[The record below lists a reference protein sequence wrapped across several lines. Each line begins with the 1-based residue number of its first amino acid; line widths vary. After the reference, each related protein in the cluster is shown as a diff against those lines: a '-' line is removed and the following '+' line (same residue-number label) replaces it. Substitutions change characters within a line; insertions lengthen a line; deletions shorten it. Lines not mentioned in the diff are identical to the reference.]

1 MNNTFA
7 VRMNNLRVGTRMGLG
22 FFLVLLT
29 MMAVFVFFQHQLKG
43 VERMAVLVQ
52 DESVP
57 FALLAEE
64 MVGNVNRVQQ
74 DLTDAALTGNRAFVD
89 DAMVYARKVHEGLDK
104 FRKMFVNENSQ
115 GEIRQVDEI
124 RRDLDGLL
132 QSGQQMVDAY
142 QGSGKAAGEGMMVK
156 FDKEVETFRNALG
169 PFRQSQVEEAK
180 ENLALIVKTTV
191 TLNQL
196 IWIVGCCAIAIGIGI
211 AILITRSI
219 TGPLFKQ
226 MEFAKRLAAFD
237 LREKV
242 DIGQRK
248 DELGQLAEA
257 LNTMLVVLRE
267 QVMQMTA
274 GSISLSTA
282 NSELAATSSQLA
294 ASAAETSTTV
304 LEVSSTVEEVRHTAH
319 VAADKARAV
328 VQEARSLRD
337 VARAGGNAS
346 AQSIAGITR
355 IKEEMEYIADSIM
368 KLSEQTQNIGE
379 IVGSVNDIT
388 DQSNLLSV
396 NAAIEAA
403 KAGEAGRGFAVVA
416 QEVKSLAEQAREAT
430 GQIKVIL
437 NDIQKATSTA
447 VLATERGNKSV
458 DRGVELGNEAGEA
471 ILMFEASVERSEI
484 AAEQITASSQQQLGG
499 MDQVVIAMDN
509 IKLATTQNS
518 GAARQLEDSIK
529 SLNDLSKNLKDLAQ
543 RFQV

>member
-1 MNNTFA
+1 
-7 VRMNNLRVGTRMGLG
+7 MNNLPIGARLGLG

-29 MMAVFVFFQHQLKG
+29 MILSFALFQHQLKE
-43 VERMAVLVQ
+43 VEKKAVLVR

-64 MVGNVNRVQQ
+64 IVGYVNMVQQ
-74 DLTDAALTGNRAFVD
+74 DVTDACLTGNRAS
-89 DAMVYARKVHEGLDK
+89 AEESTLYAKRVRDGIDK
-104 FRKMFVNENSQ
+104 FRTMFVHESSQ
-115 GEIRQVDEI
+115 AEIRQVDEL
-124 RRDLDGLL
+124 RHDFDGLM
-132 QSGQQMVDAY
+132 QTGQKMMEAY
-142 QGSGKAAGEGMMVK
+142 LGAGKAAGDALMVK
-156 FDKEVETFRNALG
+156 FDKDVETLRSALE
-169 PFRQSQVEEAK
+169 PFRQSQVDEARD
-180 ENLALIVKTTV
+180 NLVGIVKTTDL
-191 TLNQL
+191 LNQV
-196 IWIVGCCAIAIGIGI
+196 IWVVGLLATVIGIVI
-211 AILITRSI
+211 AVFITRSI
-219 TGPLFKQ
+219 TAPMFKQ
-226 MEFAKRLAAFD
+226 IAFAKRLTAFD

-242 DIGQRK
+242 DIGLRN

-257 LNTMLVVLRE
+257 LNTMLDILRE
-267 QVMQMTA
+267 QVVQMTS

-282 NSELAATSSQLA
+282 SSELAATVSQLA
-294 ASAAETSTTV
+294 SSAAETSTTV
-304 LEVSSTVEEVRHTAH
+304 MEVSSTVEEVRHTAH
-319 VAADKARAV
+319 VASDKAREM
-328 VQEARSLRD
+328 VQESRSLRD
-337 VARAGGNAS
+337 VARMGGHAS
-346 AQSIAGITR
+346 AQSIAGISR

-437 NDIQKATSTA
+437 NDIQKATGTA
-447 VLATERGNKSV
+447 VMATERGSKSV
-458 DRGVELGNEAGEA
+458 DKGVELGNEAGEA
-471 ILMFEASVERSEI
+471 IVMFEASAERSEI

-499 MDQVVIAMDN
+499 MDQLVIAINN
-509 IKLATTQNS
+509 IKVATNQNS

-529 SLNDLSKNLKDLAQ
+529 ALNGLSKNLKELTQ

>member
-1 MNNTFA
+1 MNK
-7 VRMNNLRVGTRMGLG
+7 LRIGGRLALG
-22 FFLVLLT
+22 FFLVLLI
-29 MMAVFVFFQHQLKG
+29 MSISFGIF
-43 VERMAVLVQ
+43 LVQ
-52 DESVP
+52 IRDVEKKTLLVRDESVP
-57 FALLAEE
+57 FALLAEA
-64 MVGNVNRVQQ
+64 MMADVNMVQQ
-74 DLTDAALTGNRAFVD
+74 DLTDASLTGNRASLEE
-89 DAMVYARKVHEGLDK
+89 ATVYAKKVYEGLDK

-124 RRDLDGLL
+124 RRDLDGLM
-132 QSGQQMVDAY
+132 QTGQKMVEAY
-142 QGSGKAAGEGMMVK
+142 QGSGKAAGDALMAR

-169 PFRQSQVEEAK
+169 PFRKSQVEEAQ
-180 ENLALIVKTTV
+180 ENLALIAKTTDML
-191 TLNQL
+191 TRLL
-196 IWIVGCCAIAIGIGI
+196 WIVSVLAIVIGGIIAIY
-211 AILITRSI
+211 ITRSVSKLLAI
-219 TGPLFKQ
+219 LRTQAGQ
-226 MEFAKRLAAFD
+226 MME
-237 LREKV
+237 
-242 DIGQRK
+242 
-248 DELGQLAEA
+248 
-257 LNTMLVVLRE
+257 
-267 QVMQMTA
+267 
-274 GSISLSTA
+274 GSVALSTA
-282 NSELAATSSQLA
+282 SSELAATASQLA
-294 ASAAETSTTV
+294 ASSAETSTTV

-319 VAADKARAV
+319 VASDKAREM
-328 VQEARSLRD
+328 VQEARSLRE
-337 VARAGGNAS
+337 VAKVGGNAS
-346 AQSIAGITR
+346 SQSIAGITR

-458 DRGVELGNEAGEA
+458 DKGVELGNEAGEA